1 MVASAA
7 TVRVLIGKVGFDPHD
22 RGILVLSQGL
32 RNAGMEV
39 IVTGKF
45 QTAEE
50 VVAAA
55 IQESADVIA
64 LSDHCGVMRLIARD
78 VLAELAR
85 HGATEICVVAGG
97 VIPRGG
103 KPPPEGLGGPGDPGR
118 GEPRGGGPG
127 DGVRPRTLRVLLVQD
142 STGHSTG
149 YHVVA
154 RGLRDAG
161 HEVILGGALLPREIA
176 RLAGEEGADAIG
188 YRIMDAAPA
197 ILGGRLAAPP

>member
-85 HGATEICVVAGG
+85 HGATDICVVAGG
-97 VIPRGG
+97 IIPEED
-103 KPPPEGLGGPGDPGR
+103 KPALEAMGVTGNYGMGTPMEEIVGHIVERVSRRARAPE
-118 GEPRGGGPG
+118 
-127 DGVRPRTLRVLLVQD
+127 
-142 STGHSTG
+142 TG
-149 YHVVA
+149 
-154 RGLRDAG
+154 
-161 HEVILGGALLPREIA
+161 
-176 RLAGEEGADAIG
+176 
-188 YRIMDAAPA
+188 
-197 ILGGRLAAPP
+197 